1 MSVILLI
8 LIFLYVQFFSSFR
21 EEYPPYMIFSE
32 FFLIISLAIIF
43 RDVKISKFKRIT
55 LIIFTVILIFQ
66 NYSFLLKTKL
76 RNNINDCDRLFS
88 SKEVIEK
95 RFYDHYQIWT
105 KKIPLNIVNQFCG

>member
-1 MSVILLI
+1 
-8 LIFLYVQFFSSFR
+8 
-21 EEYPPYMIFSE
+21 MIFSE

-43 RDVKISKFKRIT
+43 RDFKISKLKKFS
-55 LIIFTVILIFQ
+55 LIILTVILIFQ
-66 NYSFLLKTKL
+66 NYSFLLSTKI
-76 RNNINDCDRLFS
+76 RNNLNDCNRLFS

>member
-1 MSVILLI
+1 
-8 LIFLYVQFFSSFR
+8 
-21 EEYPPYMIFSE
+21 MIFSE

-43 RDVKISKFKRIT
+43 RDVKLSKFKRIA

-66 NYSFLLKTKL
+66 NYSFLLKTKF
-76 RNNINDCDRLFS
+76 NNNFNHCNSLFS

-105 KKIPLNIVNQFCG
+105 KKIPLNIVSQFCG